1 MVLLSVLV
9 FNVTTDALLLLVE
22 DDVDDTGVITIDLLV
37 VVVVVV
43 VFPEEEAKKTFE
55 DECTEGAERIEV
67 ALIPPVVLCIKSRRT
82 M

>member
-1 MVLLSVLV
+1 MVLLYVLV

-43 VFPEEEAKKTFE
+43 FPEEEAKKTFE
-55 DECTEGAERIEV
+55 DERTEGAERIEV
-67 ALIPPVVLCIKSRRT
+67 ALIAPVVLCVKSRRT

>member
-22 DDVDDTGVITIDLLV
+22 DDVDDTGVITIAVV

>member
-37 VVVVVV
+37 VVVVAVL
-43 VFPEEEAKKTFE
+43 EEEAKKTFE
-55 DECTEGAERIEV
+55 DDCTEGAERIEV
-67 ALIPPVVLCIKSRRT
+67 ALIAPVVLCVKSRRT

>member
-1 MVLLSVLV
+1 MLLSVLV

-37 VVVVVV
+37 VVVVVL
-43 VFPEEEAKKTFE
+43 EEEAKKTFE
-55 DECTEGAERIEV
+55 DDCTEGPERIEV
-67 ALIPPVVLCIKSRRT
+67 ALIAPVVLCVKPRRT

>member
-1 MVLLSVLV
+1 MVLLYVLV

-37 VVVVVV
+37 VVVVV
-43 VFPEEEAKKTFE
+43 FPEEEAKKTFE
-55 DECTEGAERIEV
+55 DERTEGAERIEV

>member
-22 DDVDDTGVITIDLLV
+22 DDVDDTGVITIDLL
-37 VVVVVV
+37 VVVVV